1 MRHCDAQ
8 ISDMPNMKSS
18 HYFHIF
24 HVTQEKMNFGKI
36 RCSKKKIIMNS
47 IKSKK
52 KMFSDPTVKCVLVTM
67 SL

>member
-8 ISDMPNMKSS
+8 ISDMPNMKLSPD
-18 HYFHIF
+18 FHIF

-36 RCSKKKIIMNS
+36 RCSKKKQIMNS

-52 KMFSDPTVKCVLVTM
+52 NVL
-67 SL
+67 